1 MLQEKRR
8 QEKEYLQKMLV
19 ENDRQKVLTLKEKE
33 KQRLEDVKAQDEYT
47 RMLDK

>member
-8 QEKEYLQKMLV
+8 QEREYLQKMLV
-19 ENDRQKVLTLKEKE
+19 ENDKQKEKTMVEKE
-33 KQRLEDVKAQDEYT
+33 KDRQEDIKAQNEYA

>member
-1 MLQEKRR
+1 
-8 QEKEYLQKMLV
+8 LQKMLV

>member
-1 MLQEKRR
+1 
-8 QEKEYLQKMLV
+8 MLV